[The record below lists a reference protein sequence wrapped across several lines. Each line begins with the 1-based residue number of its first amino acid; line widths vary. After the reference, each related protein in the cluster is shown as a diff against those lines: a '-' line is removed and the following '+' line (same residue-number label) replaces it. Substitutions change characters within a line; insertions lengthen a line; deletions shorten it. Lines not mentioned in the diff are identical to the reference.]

1 MDLRFQRI
9 QDSTEFGNGRSR
21 MQLREQLER
30 TVQVSQSLVV
40 QPHDPV
46 SVPGQALPRM
56 DPFRRSSRRPQQE
69 SARHLRQEHH
79 EQRCE
84 RLIQDARD
92 AGIRRELMQERHEQT
107 GLRVDTDGPSV
118 MARLHGRTQPER
130 RLSRSR
136 SPVTALANGPRLLT
150 RAERIERL
158 RICRERLREQSRAI
172 DVSNLA
178 ETIATLPDPAESIPS
193 PWQQRNQQ
201 RRGLDNFPSHAP
213 QYFHG
218 TRSGFSHLGES
229 NPFLQRIFAS
239 GMCRSVGRNRADGDH
254 SDADVSDS
262 DISEFWTEADTG
274 RVEELP
280 ADSSSDSESEEASAV
295 ADDIL
300 QALGPIGLNPA
311 YIDERTAVMVCDP
324 STGGDRECRI
334 CLETLQAGDR
344 LRILPCLHRYHSS
357 CVEQWLSRNRQ
368 CPLCKLN
375 V

>member
-9 QDSTEFGNGRSR
+9 QDSTEFGHGRSR

-30 TVQVSQSLVV
+30 TVQVAQSLVV

-56 DPFRRSSRRPQQE
+56 DPF
-69 SARHLRQEHH
+69 LRQEQSTLRL
-79 EQRCE
+79 QRV
-84 RLIQDARD
+84 
-92 AGIRRELMQERHEQT
+92 RELMQERHEQT

-193 PWQQRNQQ
+193 PRQQRNQQ

-274 RVEELP
+274 RVEELL

-295 ADDIL
+295 AADIM
-300 QALGPIGLNPA
+300 QALGPVGLNPA